1 MRLVYANPDKTGITV
16 TLDEG
21 ETLALMNGPGTFS
34 VPCDPANTDYA
45 AVVEQGLSIE
55 PYAPPPSM

>member
-1 MRLVYANPDKTGITV
+1 MRLVYANPDKAGIAV

-21 ETLALMNGPGTFS
+21 ETLGLMHGPGTFS

-45 AVVEQGLSIE
+45 AITTQELAVES
-55 PYAPPPSM
+55 YVPPS